1 MNKIMLSMLKVAKVS
16 GIIAAVSM
24 FGAYTCAIIIMLTK

>member
-16 GIIAAVSM
+16 GMIAAVSM
-24 FGAYTCAIIIMLTK
+24 FGAYTCAFIITLTE

>member
-16 GIIAAVSM
+16 GIIAAFSM
-24 FGAYTCAIIIMLTK
+24 FGAYACAIVIMLNK

>member
-1 MNKIMLSMLKVAKVS
+1 MKKIGSSMLKVAKVS

-24 FGAYTCAIIIMLTK
+24 FGAYACAFVIMLTE

>member
-24 FGAYTCAIIIMLTK
+24 FGAYACAIVIMLNK

>member
-1 MNKIMLSMLKVAKVS
+1 MKKIMLSMLKVAKVS

-24 FGAYTCAIIIMLTK
+24 FGAYACAIAITLTK

>member
-24 FGAYTCAIIIMLTK
+24 FGAYACAIAIMLNK

>member
-24 FGAYTCAIIIMLTK
+24 FGVYACAIVIMLNK

>member
-1 MNKIMLSMLKVAKVS
+1 MKTFGKIMLKVAKVS

-24 FGAYTCAIIIMLTK
+24 FGAYACAIAITLTK